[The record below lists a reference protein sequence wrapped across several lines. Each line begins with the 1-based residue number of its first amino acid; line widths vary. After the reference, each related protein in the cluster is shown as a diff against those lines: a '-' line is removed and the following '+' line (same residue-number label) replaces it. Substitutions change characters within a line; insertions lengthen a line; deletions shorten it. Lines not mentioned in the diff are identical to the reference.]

1 MNPEETKKAADQW
14 LNEALDG
21 YSATEPRVGLDTRI
35 LANLQARAAQRRRR
49 WMYAFAG
56 AAAVMLFAVVMANV
70 RGTQRHV
77 RNNAALHVAT
87 PEQAPHRSKRCH
99 SGRQTRNPAWSS
111 AACTCT
117 RELSEQQGGATSG
130 RCEAGTAFCG

>member
-87 PEQAPHRSKRCH
+87 PEQATH
-99 SGRQTRNPAWSS
+99 SS
-111 AACTCT
+111 AANV
-117 RELSEQQGGATSG
+117 ATQVGKPEIQLG
-130 RCEAGTAFCG
+130 RQRHAPAHGNLANSRAVPQAA